1 MSDVKKDRQTK
12 VLCDALKEAVLQ
24 LEYLNG
30 KFQPTGTTA
39 AVLARIRAVLD
50 ERGARDEV

>member
-1 MSDVKKDRQTK
+1 MSDVKKDRQIK
-12 VLCDALKEAVLQ
+12 VLCDALREAILQ

-50 ERGARDEV
+50 EQGARDG